1 MAETTVRASG
11 ATPARPP
18 AGTAP
23 GPFSAR
29 VADRIH
35 AWKSG
40 RLAFLPGLLPAL
52 LLYGGLLVVPMLVLG
67 RYSFYEMR
75 PGGVRVLAVWTTAN
89 YRRFFTDG
97 FYLGV
102 LGETLLTGLLVVV
115 ACTVLSYPIAYVLAR
130 LRRGKALLFLMVL
143 APFLVSQVVKTY
155 GWMVILSGQGF
166 LNWVLLGTGLT
177 TERVQLLYSRT
188 GIVIGMVHVLIPFMI
203 LTLESVLRQISDD
216 LLDAA
221 RSLGA
226 PESQVFFKVVLPL
239 SLPGLVAGSLLVFSL
254 AVSIFTTPALMGG
267 DRVQLMSNFIYKRAV
282 SLLDWPLAAVGAW
295 VLLVTALLI
304 IVVYLRL
311 FGRQRWEMA

>member
-1 MAETTVRASG
+1 MPAG
-11 ATPARPP
+11 AGGGQTAAAAVPRPP
-18 AGTAP
+18 RLVDRLGD
-23 GPFSAR
+23 R
-29 VADRIH
+29 VYRLKH
-35 AWKSG
+35 G
-40 RLAFLPGLLPAL
+40 RLAFLPGLIPVLA
-52 LLYGGLLVVPMLVLG
+52 LYGGLLVLPMLVLG

-75 PGGVRVLAVWTTAN
+75 PGTVRVLTLWTLAN
-89 YRRFFTDG
+89 YRRFFTDR

-102 LGETLLTGLLVVV
+102 LAETLLTGIIVV
-115 ACTVLSYPIAYVLAR
+115 AVCAVLSYPIAYVLAR
-130 LRRGKALLFLMVL
+130 LRRSKALLFLAVL
-143 APFLVSQVVKTY
+143 TPFLVSQVVKTY

-177 TERVQLLYSRT
+177 SERIQLLYSRT

-203 LTLESVLRQISDD
+203 LTLESVLRQVGDD
-216 LLDAA
+216 VLDAA

-226 PESQVFFKVVLPL
+226 PEYAVFFRVVLPL

-295 VLLVTALLI
+295 VLLVAAL
-304 IVVYLRL
+304 VVVGVYLRL
-311 FGRQRWEMA
+311 VGRRRWQVA

>member
-1 MAETTVRASG
+1 MSGVTLAERPPSRSPGSA
-11 ATPARPP
+11 ATPRPH
-18 AGTAP
+18 GL
-23 GPFSAR
+23 
-29 VADRIH
+29 ADHLYRL
-35 AWKSG
+35 KRG
-40 RLAFLPGLLPAL
+40 RFAFVPGLLPAL
-52 LLYGGLLVVPMLVLG
+52 ALYGGLLVVPMLLLG

-75 PGGVRVLAVWTTAN
+75 PGSVRVLSLWTVGN
-89 YRRFFTDG
+89 YRRFFTDR

-102 LGETLLTGLLVVV
+102 LGETLVTGVIVVV
-115 ACTVLSYPIAYVLAR
+115 VCAVLSYPIAYVLAR
-130 LRRGKALLFLMVL
+130 LRRGKAALFLAVL

-166 LNWVLLGTGLT
+166 LNWALLGSGLVS
-177 TERVQLLYSRT
+177 ERVQLLYSRT

-203 LTLESVLRQISDD
+203 LTLESVIRQIGDEV
-216 LLDAA
+216 LDAA

-226 PESQVFFKVVLPL
+226 PESKVFFRVVLPL

-295 VLLVTALLI
+295 VLLLTALAAI
-304 IVVYLRL
+304 AVYLRA
-311 FGRQRWEMA
+311 FGRRRWEAA

>member
-1 MAETTVRASG
+1 LDASG
-11 ATPARPP
+11 IARADRPPRAAAGSAPPAR
-18 AGTAP
+18 GL
-23 GPFSAR
+23 
-29 VADRIH
+29 ADRVYALKH
-35 AWKSG
+35 G

-52 LLYGGLLVVPMLVLG
+52 VLYGALLALPMLFLG

-75 PGGVRVLAVWTTAN
+75 PGSVRILALWTLGN
-89 YRRFFTDG
+89 YHRFFADR

-102 LGETLLTGLLVVV
+102 LGETLLTGLIVV
-115 ACTVLSYPIAYVLAR
+115 AACAVLSYPIAYVLAR
-130 LRRGKALLFLMVL
+130 TRRGKAVLFLVVL

-166 LNWVLLGTGLT
+166 LNWVLLGLGLVG
-177 TERVQLLYSRT
+177 ERVQLLYTRT
-188 GIVIGMVHVLIPFMI
+188 GIVIGMVHVLVPFMI
-203 LTLESVLRQISDD
+203 LTLESVIRQIGDD
-216 LLDAA
+216 VLDAA

-226 PESQVFFKVVLPL
+226 PEYKVFLRVVLPL

-295 VLLVTALLI
+295 VLLLTALL
-304 IVVYLRL
+304 VVVLYLRL
-311 FGRQRWEMA
+311 FGRRRWETV

>member
-1 MAETTVRASG
+1 MRILEPA
-11 ATPARPP
+11 PARPP
-18 AGTAP
+18 AGRAP
-23 GPFSAR
+23 GPPSVR
-29 VADRIH
+29 LADRIH
-35 AWKSG
+35 AWKG
-40 RLAFLPGLLPAL
+40 GHFAFLPGLLPVLA
-52 LLYGGLLVVPMLVLG
+52 LYGGLLVVPMLVLG

-75 PGGVRVLAVWTTAN
+75 PGQVRILALWTIGN
-89 YRRFFTDG
+89 YRRFFTDR

-102 LGETLLTGLLVVV
+102 LGETLLTGLIVVV
-115 ACTVLSYPIAYVLAR
+115 ACSLLSYPIAYVLAR
-130 LRRGKALLFLMVL
+130 LRRGKALLFLVVL

-166 LNWVLLGTGLT
+166 LNWVLLGTGLA

-203 LTLESVLRQISDD
+203 LTLESVIRQIGEEV
-216 LLDAA
+216 LDAA

-226 PESQVFFKVVLPL
+226 PEHQVFFRVVLPL

-282 SLLDWPLAAVGAW
+282 SLLDWPLASVGAW

-304 IVVYLRL
+304 IVAYLRL
-311 FGRQRWEMA
+311 FGRRRWEVA

>member
-1 MAETTVRASG
+1 MRILE
-11 ATPARPP
+11 P
-18 AGTAP
+18 AP
-23 GPFSAR
+23 GPPVASRAPGPLSHR
-29 VADRIH
+29 LADRVH
-35 AWKSG
+35 AWKDG
-40 RLAFLPGLLPAL
+40 RFAFLPGLLPAL
-52 LLYGGLLVVPMLVLG
+52 ALYGGLLVVPMLVLG

-75 PGGVRVLAVWTTAN
+75 PGQVRILALWTTGN
-89 YRRFFTDG
+89 YRRFFTDR

-102 LGETLLTGLLVVV
+102 LGETLLTGLIVV
-115 ACTVLSYPIAYVLAR
+115 AACVVLSYPIAYVLAR
-130 LRRGKALLFLMVL
+130 LRRGKALLFLVVL

-166 LNWVLLGTGLT
+166 LNWVLLGTGLA

-203 LTLESVLRQISDD
+203 LTLESVIRQIGEEV
-216 LLDAA
+216 LDAA

-226 PESQVFFKVVLPL
+226 PEHQVFFRVVLPL
-239 SLPGLVAGSLLVFSL
+239 SLSGLVAGSLLVFSL

-282 SLLDWPLAAVGAW
+282 SLLDWPLASVGAW

-304 IVVYLRL
+304 IVAYLRL
-311 FGRQRWEMA
+311 FGRRRWEVA

>member
-1 MAETTVRASG
+1 MRAPEL
-11 ATPARPP
+11 TLARPP
-18 AGTAP
+18 AGGAP
-23 GPFSAR
+23 GPLSHR
-29 VADRIH
+29 LADRIH
-35 AWKSG
+35 ALKAG
-40 RLAFLPGLLPAL
+40 RFAFLPGLLPAL
-52 LLYGGLLVVPMLVLG
+52 ALYGGLLIVPMLVLG

-75 PGGVRVLAVWTTAN
+75 PGGVRILALWTTGN
-89 YRRFFTDG
+89 YRRFFSDR
-97 FYLGV
+97 FYVGV
-102 LGETLLTGLLVVV
+102 LGETLLTGLIVVV
-115 ACTVLSYPIAYVLAR
+115 ACAVLSYPIAYVLAR
-130 LRRGKALLFLMVL
+130 LRRGKAVLFLAVL

-166 LNWVLLGTGLT
+166 LNWVLLATGLA

-203 LTLESVLRQISDD
+203 LTLESVIRQIGDEV
-216 LLDAA
+216 LDAA

-226 PESQVFFKVVLPL
+226 PEYQVFFRVVLPL
-239 SLPGLVAGSLLVFSL
+239 SLPGLIAGSLLVFSL

-304 IVVYLRL
+304 IVLYLRL
-311 FGRQRWEMA
+311 FGRRRWEVA

>member
-1 MAETTVRASG
+1 MPAG
-11 ATPARPP
+11 AGGGQTAAAAVPRPP
-18 AGTAP
+18 RLVDRLGD
-23 GPFSAR
+23 R
-29 VADRIH
+29 VYRLKH
-35 AWKSG
+35 G
-40 RLAFLPGLLPAL
+40 RLAFLPGLIPVLA
-52 LLYGGLLVVPMLVLG
+52 LYGGLLVLPMLVLG

-75 PGGVRVLAVWTTAN
+75 PGTVRVLTLWTLAN
-89 YRRFFTDG
+89 YRRFFTDR

-102 LGETLLTGLLVVV
+102 LTETLLTGIIVV
-115 ACTVLSYPIAYVLAR
+115 AVCAVLSFPIAYVLAR
-130 LRRGKALLFLMVL
+130 LRRSKALLFLAVL
-143 APFLVSQVVKTY
+143 TPFLVSQVVKTY

-177 TERVQLLYSRT
+177 SERIQLLYSRT

-203 LTLESVLRQISDD
+203 LTLESVLRQVGDD
-216 LLDAA
+216 VLDAA

-226 PESQVFFKVVLPL
+226 PEYAVFFRVVLPL

-295 VLLVTALLI
+295 VLLVAAL
-304 IVVYLRL
+304 VVVGVYLRL
-311 FGRQRWEMA
+311 VGRRRWQVA